1 MYASWTTKLIVGLFA
16 LAGIAALAVL
26 SLRLGKI
33 ELLNNN
39 GYVVYA
45 NFDNISGLKTGDEVE
60 IAGVQVG
67 KVVALSLKDYRA
79 HVALRLNQGVQ
90 VDTEAIA
97 SIKTSGIIGDKYVSI
112 SLGSGEHDIAA
123 GGVIRRTQ
131 SAFVL
136 EDAIGQLINSNSSSN
151 NSSNSNGGGSG
162 SANGASPGDHDRV
175 QSRATIDCCL
185 ERDCCLKKDRKLVVC
200 AEQLFRT

>member
-16 LAGIAALAVL
+16 LAGIVALAIL

-33 ELLNNN
+33 ELFNNK
-39 GYVVYA
+39 GYVIYA
-45 NFDNISGLKTGDEVE
+45 NFDNISGLKTGDQVE

-67 KVVALSLKDYRA
+67 KVISISLKDYRA
-79 HVALRLNQGVQ
+79 SVGLRINDGVH

-112 SLGSGEHDIAA
+112 ALGGGEHDIAA

-136 EDAIGQLINSNSSSN
+136 EDAIGQLINGNGSSSP
-151 NSSNSNGGGSG
+151 GGGSG
-162 SANGASPGDHDRV
+162 SGSGGGSGSGASPSDTDKN
-175 QSRATIDCCL
+175 
-185 ERDCCLKKDRKLVVC
+185 LK
-200 AEQLFRT
+200 

>member
-16 LAGIAALAVL
+16 LAGIAALAFL

-33 ELLNNN
+33 ELFNSS
-39 GYVVYA
+39 GYVIYA

-67 KVVALSLKDYRA
+67 KVTGISLKDYRA
-79 HVALRLNQGVQ
+79 HVSLRLNQGVE
-90 VDTEAIA
+90 VDTDAIA

-112 SLGSGEHDIAA
+112 SLGGGEHDLAD

-136 EDAIGQLINSNSSSN
+136 EDAIGQLINSNNSSS
-151 NSSNSNGGGSG
+151 SGGGGSG
-162 SANGASPGDHDRV
+162 SGNGASSGDHDKGL
-175 QSRATIDCCL
+175 Q
-185 ERDCCLKKDRKLVVC
+185 
-200 AEQLFRT
+200 

>member
-16 LAGIAALAVL
+16 LAGIVALAIL

-33 ELLNNN
+33 ELFKNN
-39 GYVVYA
+39 GYVIYA
-45 NFDNISGLKTGDEVE
+45 NFDNISGLKTGDQVE

-67 KVVALSLKDYRA
+67 KVIAISLKDYRA
-79 HVALRLNQGVQ
+79 HVALRVNQGVQ

-97 SIKTSGIIGDKYVSI
+97 SIKTSGIIGDKYVSV
-112 SLGSGEHDIAA
+112 SLGGGEHDLAD

-136 EDAIGQLINSNSSSN
+136 EDAIGQLINSNGPS
-151 NSSNSNGGGSG
+151 SNGGGAGSG
-162 SANGASPGDHDRV
+162 GGPSSGGHDKGL
-175 QSRATIDCCL
+175 Q
-185 ERDCCLKKDRKLVVC
+185 
-200 AEQLFRT
+200 

>member
-16 LAGIAALAVL
+16 LAGIVALAIL

-33 ELLNNN
+33 ELFNNK
-39 GYVVYA
+39 GYVIYA
-45 NFDNISGLKTGDEVE
+45 NFDNISGLKTGDQVE

-67 KVVALSLKDYRA
+67 KVISISLKDYRA
-79 HVALRLNQGVQ
+79 SVGLQINDGVH

-112 SLGSGEHDIAA
+112 SLGGGEHDIAD

-136 EDAIGQLINSNSSSN
+136 EDAIGQLINGNGSSSP
-151 NSSNSNGGGSG
+151 GGGSG
-162 SANGASPGDHDRV
+162 SGSGGASGSGRSDGIVILMKWP
-175 QSRATIDCCL
+175 
-185 ERDCCLKKDRKLVVC
+185 
-200 AEQLFRT
+200 